1 MVLSVDPG
9 VHSMAIACWEG
20 TRLAWAGNAEQG
32 ELYLWGYGCEPAHLY
47 GEIPVVYPGA
57 KGLKTDPND
66 LIALAYEAGRFYGC
80 FECPVTLIK
89 PAGWKGQVPKDITKK
104 RILSLLDDAEI
115 NAIVKG
121 GDMHNV
127 FDAIGIGLFGLGR
140 AKRGMVKP

>member
-9 VHSMAIACWEG
+9 VHSMAVAGWKDG
-20 TRLAWAGNAEQG
+20 RLVCAVNGGVWFK
-32 ELYLWGYGCEPAHLY
+32 PDISHIY

-80 FECPVTLIK
+80 FDCPVTLIK
-89 PAGWKGQVPKDITKK
+89 PAEWKGQVPKDITKK
-104 RILSLLDDAEI
+104 RILSLLDEAEI

-121 GDMHNV
+121 GEMHNV